1 VLKVVFFSS
10 FAAMIFNKSTAKKAA
25 ELLLQIN
32 AIKLSPKEPF
42 TWTSGWKSPIYC
54 DNRIVLSFPPIRN
67 YVREKIAKHIERH
80 YGKPDVI
87 AGVATGA
94 IGIGA
99 LVAEYLGLPFIYV
112 RPEPKSHGRK
122 NQIEGFIE
130 KGQNVVV
137 VEDLISTGKSSLN
150 AVKALKAA
158 GMNVKGMVAIFSYGF
173 EIANQNFEKEN
184 VTLHTISNYENL
196 LEQALD
202 TKYIN
207 KKELQTLSQWN
218 DNPSKWNAN

>member
-1 VLKVVFFSS
+1 
-10 FAAMIFNKSTAKKAA
+10 MIFNKSTAKKTA
-25 ELLLQIN
+25 EVLLQIN
-32 AIKLSPKEPF
+32 AIKLSPQEPF
-42 TWTSGWKSPIYC
+42 TWASGWKSPIYC

-67 YVREKIAKHIERH
+67 YVREKMAKHIEKH

-99 LVAEYLGLPFIYV
+99 LVAEYLGLPFVYV
-112 RPEPKSHGRK
+112 RPEPKKHGRQ
-122 NQIEGFIE
+122 NQIEGFIQ

-137 VEDLISTGKSSLN
+137 VDDLISTGKSSLN

-158 GMNVKGMVAIFSYGF
+158 EVNVKGMVAIFSYGF
-173 EIANQNFEKEN
+173 DVAKDNFENDN
-184 VTLHTISNYENL
+184 VTLHTLSNYENL

-202 TKYIN
+202 TKYITS
-207 KKELQTLSQWN
+207 KELETLSQWN
-218 DNPSKWNAN
+218 ANPSQWNAN